1 MNTAL
6 PLRTKDGS
14 HVEDRTHSHAKI
26 PLSLLARVLALVVAG
41 GRSFFKTT
49 VDLGEIVGEGNCLP
63 TTAKD
68 IPRIVFARRVGRK
81 GLTRF
86 VESNEPCP
94 TSLVTVVLK
103 AMQEKEGYVLIAAW
117 IGADA
122 EVEPW
127 DARATEDARRFWKS
141 HALRWGSEEVE
152 PSTRTRVHPPAFV

>member
-1 MNTAL
+1 MNTA
-6 PLRTKDGS
+6 LRTKDGS
-14 HVEDRTHSHAKI
+14 HVEDRTQSHAKI
-26 PLSLLARVLALVVAG
+26 HLSLLARVLALVVAG

-86 VESNEPCP
+86 VESDEPCP

-103 AMQEKEGYVLIAAW
+103 RMQEKEGYVLIAAW
-117 IGADA
+117 LGGDA

-127 DARATEDARRFWKS
+127 DARATDAARRFWKT

-152 PSTRTRVHPPAFV
+152 EDTKTRIPPSSFL